1 MKIDKKII
9 TNLREEY
16 GDAFYLLDSEQ
27 FQKNFIELRD
37 TFRSIYPNFNRQRHT
52 VPVISGK
59 GVRTHTSTGSPSSAI
74 VCGI

>member
-27 FQKNFIELRD
+27 FQKNFIELRLRRGG
-37 TFRSIYPNFNRQRHT
+37 FRDGDGDCASLWR
-52 VPVISGK
+52 
-59 GVRTHTSTGSPSSAI
+59 
-74 VCGI
+74 